1 MEKAFVTGGSGF
13 VGGAL
18 IRALS
23 ARGTRVVALARSDAA
38 ERAVRREGAEPVRGD
53 LDSAEALRAG
63 MAGCDAVF
71 HAAAFVEMWGTRDE
85 FFRVNVAGTE
95 NVLSA
100 ARAAGVPVLVHVS
113 TEAILAGEQ
122 PIVQA
127 DETRPPA
134 EHPAGLYGLTKALAE
149 ERVIAASSKE
159 LRTVII
165 RPRFIWGKGDTS
177 VLPKIAEAVRKGQYM
192 WIEHGRYLTSTCHI
206 DNVVEGALLAAA
218 RGRRGQ
224 AYFLTDGPPIV
235 MRDFMEA
242 MLGAVGLTPGARSIP
257 RWVARGLAAAVEAV
271 WAPLGLTDAPPITK
285 LMVCLLGDEV
295 TVKDDK
301 ARKELG
307 YRGMKSREEGLQE
320 MREANASA
328 GAEGGGYGEGGE
340 GGEGGMGDEGLED
353 GGPDAGHNEDDA
365 ADKTIER
372 KA

>member
-13 VGGAL
+13 VGRSL

-23 ARGTRVVALARSDAA
+23 ARGVRVVALARSEAA
-38 ERAVRREGAEPVRGD
+38 ESAVRREGAEPVRGD
-53 LDSAEALRAG
+53 LDSIEALRAG
-63 MAGCDAVF
+63 MNGAGAVF

-134 EHPAGLYGLTKALAE
+134 EHPAGLYGLTKAIAE
-149 ERVIAASSKE
+149 ERVARASSKE

-177 VLPKIAEAVRKGQYM
+177 VLPKIAEAVRKGEYM
-192 WIEHGRYLTSTCHI
+192 WIDHGRYLTSTCHI
-206 DNVVEGALLAAA
+206 DNVIEGALLAAA
-218 RGRRGQ
+218 RGRSGE
-224 AYFLTDGPPIV
+224 AYFLTDGPPV
-235 MRDFMEA
+235 LLRDFMEA
-242 MLGAVGLTPGARSIP
+242 MLRAVGLEPGTRSIP
-257 RWVARGLAAAVEAV
+257 RWAARGLAAAVEAV
-271 WAPLGLTDAPPITK
+271 WAPLGLTAAPPITK
-285 LMVCLLGDEV
+285 MMVCLLGDEV

-301 ARKELG
+301 ARRELG

-320 MREANASA
+320 MREASA
-328 GAEGGGYGEGGE
+328 AEREGEDEEDEGESGEGSSQDHGE
-340 GGEGGMGDEGLED
+340 
-353 GGPDAGHNEDDA
+353 
-365 ADKTIER
+365 DKENDR